1 MTNSSDHSER
11 IHEMDVPT
19 GIAVVRAGPSGTG
32 SIEGSRVMTDQS
44 ATTLGPPPV
53 DWPTN
58 RRLRVWTDWKVVA
71 ALILLSAVPIAVGA
85 ARVVELSSGGEVTP
99 DIWRPA

>member
-44 ATTLGPPPV
+44 ATTLAPKSESLGANAGLTQ
-53 DWPTN
+53 TN
-58 RRLRVWTDWKVVA
+58 GLRV
-71 ALILLSAVPIAVGA
+71 
-85 ARVVELSSGGEVTP
+85 
-99 DIWRPA
+99 